1 MTDWNVIAEEYIT
14 GDVAM
19 RPLAARYG
27 VPFQTLGG
35 RAARGGWT
43 RRREEYRRMNEGE
56 DGLPRRC
63 APRNDAGEEGE
74 GAEES
79 AMMSEAVSLSLGW
92 ILRRL
97 RSGEIDDWH
106 EIDGLLRALKGA
118 RDVGTTRLRLD
129 ERETRLKIA
138 ALEKGADK
146 NPAPEPIEVRFVSLE
161 GAER

>member
-1 MTDWNVIAEEYIT
+1 
-14 GDVAM
+14 
-19 RPLAARYG
+19 
-27 VPFQTLGG
+27 
-35 RAARGGWT
+35 
-43 RRREEYRRMNEGE
+43 
-56 DGLPRRC
+56 
-63 APRNDAGEEGE
+63 
-74 GAEES
+74 
-79 AMMSEAVSLSLGW
+79 MSEAVSLSLGW

-118 RDVGTTRLRLD
+118 RDVGTTRL
-129 ERETRLKIA
+129 KIA